1 LAFFVARF
9 RVLILAA
16 FAVALIFT
24 AQPAPRVEA
33 GGGAE
38 AVIAYAMR
46 QIGKPWRYG
55 ATGPHA
61 FDCTGL
67 VIAAFRYAGEYHR
80 IGSGRVRSAAAFYS
94 WFRSR
99 GLTSRSGGRRG
110 DLVVYGGGKHVGIYL
125 GNGRVISTLVR
136 GVTVHGLY
144 AVTSGFTAF
153 MHTRFSGGR
162 SGGGGTAGS
171 GSGNGGS
178 AGSRDSKV
186 KAKPASGTR
195 YVKAYRLNF
204 RAGPGTN
211 YRIKSVLSRGAKLSV
226 LASAHDGL
234 GRTWFKVKTSSGK
247 VGWVASWWT
256 RR

>member
-1 LAFFVARF
+1 LAFLVG
-9 RVLILAA
+9 RVRALILASC
-16 FAVALIFT
+16 AVALIVT
-24 AQPAPRVEA
+24 AQPAPPRVEA

-38 AVIAYAMR
+38 AVISYAMR

-55 ATGPHA
+55 ATGPYA

-80 IGSGRVRSAAAFYS
+80 IGSGKVRSAAAFYS

-125 GNGRVISTLVR
+125 GNGRVISTLTR
-136 GVTVHGLY
+136 GVRVHGLY

-153 MHTRFSGGR
+153 MRTGF
-162 SGGGGTAGS
+162 SGGGGSYTPPKASKPS
-171 GSGNGGS
+171 GSKG
-178 AGSRDSKV
+178 KV
-186 KAKPASGTR
+186 TTASGTR
-195 YVKAYRLNF
+195 YVTAYRLNF
-204 RAGPGTN
+204 RTGPGTN
-211 YRIKSVLSRGAKLSV
+211 YRIKSVLLRGAKLTI
-226 LASAHDGL
+226 LATGYDDI
-234 GRTWFKVKTSSGK
+234 GRKWYRVVTSSGK